1 MEFNLSE
8 KAIVEKLNSLRV
20 NIEDKELFWANR
32 KIKQINENRSFVKS
46 FSNNELNLLID
57 MPNKVQRDKFL
68 KKYISSVSKNTLRMI
83 VLNVDIEN
91 IENIKDIKDIYVAIL
106 KNMGMP
112 KGNISIKN
120 LEELEYF
127 VISQIQKFKSE
138 IVIINYSGDTLI
150 PSKKINTI
158 LYHLYALS
166 EMCKVTFNLV
176 GSISPTVYFNS
187 NRKIPIGNFF
197 YFDGENNSQDVSYLK
212 QLKSS

>member
-91 IENIKDIKDIYVAIL
+91 IENIKDIYIAIL

-112 KGNISIKN
+112 KGNINIKN

-138 IVIINYSGDTLI
+138 IVILNYSGNTLI
-150 PSKKINTI
+150 PSKKTNTI

>member
-1 MEFNLSE
+1 MHYNTFKEVAKKDFTKMNLIFQSSS
-8 KAIVEKLNSLRV
+8 KHKFTV
-20 NIEDKELFWANR
+20 
-32 KIKQINENRSFVKS
+32 
-46 FSNNELNLLID
+46 ID
-57 MPNKVQRDKFL
+57 G
-68 KKYISSVSKNTLRMI
+68 
-83 VLNVDIEN
+83 
-91 IENIKDIKDIYVAIL
+91 IL
-106 KNMGMP
+106 KNMGML
-112 KGNISIKN
+112 KGNINIKN

>member
-91 IENIKDIKDIYVAIL
+91 IENIKDIYIAIL

-112 KGNISIKN
+112 NININIKN